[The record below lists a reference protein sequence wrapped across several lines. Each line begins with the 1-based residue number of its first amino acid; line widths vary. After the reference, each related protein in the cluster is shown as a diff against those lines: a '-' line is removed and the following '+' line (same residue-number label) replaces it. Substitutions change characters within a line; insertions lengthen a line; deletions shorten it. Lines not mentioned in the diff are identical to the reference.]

1 MFALSDPTPFNTGVS
16 SVHRPVGCDVL
27 YIILSSKQLLLAP
40 ATESVGWKEGG
51 ASDEKKNKKVSH
63 SSITIGET
71 SRQTIESSIIQGA
84 TEMHLLSLWT
94 SVALMISLV
103 VTSDENLSRYC
114 GRTEYFDFEG
124 DESCKQCRERFPIK
138 PGFEF
143 SRNCGID
150 DFGNSPLNTYQEC
163 RNGTYNNGEFDLC
176 QQCSTCQ
183 ADVERIICSTTHD
196 TLCCASGEWI
206 ESGLCPPACCHC
218 SERNQQISRSS
229 FCPKTHFNCKQVEG
243 QPCQPEE
250 ETTFSITVSTTIPNL
265 HRLDLT
271 TNQSIS
277 GQTATPILTEQT
289 TKTTLTEEPTSPN
302 STNTAVALP
311 VFLTLA
317 ILLIFLVIFCVYKC
331 WAKMK
336 AAPKMPSLYF
346 HEGGPHLDQ
355 DHLPTESAPKQ
366 ILRQPLM
373 MPQANGLHRE
383 DSVDKID
390 IKVNDLKYVHQ
401 NHLPKESASK
411 QVLQK
416 PLMMPQEN
424 GLHRDDLIDKI
435 HMEVNGEPVSL
446 PRRDNS
452 LNEILGSELHTAPL
466 QTVLNNLD
474 VLEEL
479 IMLLDPEISNTKSTK
494 HLASRCQFPSTWINY
509 TYSMKDSKSPLK
521 VLLEAV
527 SAKWPDWTVGQLA
540 VMLSDMERNDAVK
553 VLTKLSPIQQEV
565 L

>member
-390 IKVNDLKYVHQ
+390 IKVN
-401 NHLPKESASK
+401 
-411 QVLQK
+411 
-416 PLMMPQEN
+416 
-424 GLHRDDLIDKI
+424 
-435 HMEVNGEPVSL
+435 
-446 PRRDNS
+446 
-452 LNEILGSELHTAPL
+452 GSELHTAPL